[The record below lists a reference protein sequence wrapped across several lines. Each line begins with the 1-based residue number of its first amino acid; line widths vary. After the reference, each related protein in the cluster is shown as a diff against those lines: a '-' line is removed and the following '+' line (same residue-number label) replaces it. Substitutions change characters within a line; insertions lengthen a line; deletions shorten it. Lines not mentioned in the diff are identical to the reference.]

1 MKYRKKPVEIE
12 AYKYQ
17 AELGNTRL
25 INWLV
30 LHKVDIS
37 GWKIEDGSIII
48 RTLEGDMHVSDGD
61 FIIIGI
67 KGEVYPCKP
76 DIFEET
82 YEAVN

>member
-1 MKYRKKPVEIE
+1 MARYKKIPVEIE
-12 AYKYQ
+12 AYCYQ

-37 GWKIEDGSIII
+37 GWTIEDNHVVIK
-48 RTLEGDMHVSDGD
+48 TLEGDMHVSDGD
-61 FIIIGI
+61 YIIIGV

-76 DIFEET
+76 DIFKET
-82 YEAVN
+82 YTAV